1 MKLRNLGT
9 YEPALAAGF
18 ISSFEGCRLSA
29 YKCSAGVWTIGYGHT
44 EGVKEGDMCTLEQA
58 NAWLVDDIR
67 ETQLLLAHYVN
78 VPVSAGEFIALVSLA
93 FNVGVGSLMKSK
105 LLRKLNGGDRDGAA
119 EEFLDFDLA
128 NGKKVAGLTRRR
140 KAEYKIFLVDFIPAD
155 LPNII

>member
-44 EGVKEGDMCTLEQA
+44 EDVKEGDTCTEEQA
-58 NAWLVDDIR
+58 NAWLIEDIR
-67 ETQLLLAHYVN
+67 NTQLLLAHYVN
-78 VPVSAGEFIALVSLA
+78 VPVSEGEFVALVSLA
-93 FNVGVGSLMKSK
+93 FNVGVSALMKSK
-105 LLRKLNGGDRDGAA
+105 LLRKLNSGDREGAA

-128 NGKKVAGLTRRR
+128 NGKRIAGLTRRR
-140 KAEYKIFLVDFIPAD
+140 KEEHDLFLLDSLEEQ
-155 LPNII
+155 LPNIV